1 MICILPRQ
9 AHMIHATGLMEV
21 AMILSVFLKYK
32 ASQQIALTF
41 SSPSIE
47 GKAQCL
53 LICIWACVE
62 SFFPLLLEDE
72 LLDDFRRNKTGW
84 VNADTC
90 LVELSRSFH

>member
-1 MICILPRQ
+1 
-9 AHMIHATGLMEV
+9 MIHATGLMEV

-47 GKAQCL
+47 GKSTMFDDR
-53 LICIWACVE
+53 IWACVE

-72 LLDDFRRNKTGW
+72 LLHDCRRNKTGW

-90 LVELSRSFH
+90 LGELSLSFH

>member
-1 MICILPRQ
+1 
-9 AHMIHATGLMEV
+9 MIHATGLMEV

-53 LICIWACVE
+53 MIVYGHVWKA
-62 SFFPLLLEDE
+62 FFPLSWKI
-72 LLDDFRRNKTGW
+72 LDDCRRNKTGW

-90 LVELSRSFH
+90 LVELSLSFY

>member
-1 MICILPRQ
+1 
-9 AHMIHATGLMEV
+9 MIHATGLMEV

-53 LICIWACVE
+53 MIV
-62 SFFPLLLEDE
+62 
-72 LLDDFRRNKTGW
+72 
-84 VNADTC
+84 
-90 LVELSRSFH
+90 